1 MLRDVTERIKA
12 EEIIRHMAYHDPLT
26 GLPNRILF
34 NDRLS
39 MAIIHSQR
47 KKLRFALLILD
58 LDHFKQVNDTFGHS
72 VGDGLLRS
80 VGTRL
85 QNLLRKSD
93 TVARM
98 GGDEFLIL
106 LQDISRPESAVTI
119 AGKILKEFKK
129 PFVVEPHT
137 LTVTTSIGIA
147 VYPDDGEDGET
158 LMIHADAALYRAK
171 REGRNRCHSYLPLID
186 ADMLKQ

>member
-1 MLRDVTERIKA
+1 
-12 EEIIRHMAYHDPLT
+12 MAYHDPLT

>member
-1 MLRDVTERIKA
+1 
-12 EEIIRHMAYHDPLT
+12 MAYHDPLT

-119 AGKILKEFKK
+119 AGKILKEFKN
-129 PFVVEPHT
+129 PSSSNPT
-137 LTVTTSIGIA
+137 
-147 VYPDDGEDGET
+147 P
-158 LMIHADAALYRAK
+158 
-171 REGRNRCHSYLPLID
+171 
-186 ADMLKQ
+186 